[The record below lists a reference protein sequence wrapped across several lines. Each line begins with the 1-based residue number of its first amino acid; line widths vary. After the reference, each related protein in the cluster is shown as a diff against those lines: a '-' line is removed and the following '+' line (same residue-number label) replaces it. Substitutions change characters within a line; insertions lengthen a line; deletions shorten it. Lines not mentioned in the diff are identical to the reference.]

1 MIICK
6 ACNKEIETKKERY
19 VRVEDW
25 RCEKKEVEG
34 WWHLKCY
41 NKSMNRDLTSLEKQ
55 AAEML
60 KKASAIYSNL
70 PQELTKP
77 KEDYIIK

>member
-1 MIICK
+1 
-6 ACNKEIETKKERY
+6 
-19 VRVEDW
+19 
-25 RCEKKEVEG
+25 
-34 WWHLKCY
+34 
-41 NKSMNRDLTSLEKQ
+41 LEKQ

-77 KEDYIIK
+77 KEDYIIKW